1 MEAAAVEIR
10 QFLVPPP
17 PLPFPEK
24 VAFTPLLLVNW
35 SGGEGGGIIISPAI
49 ASEHARERA
58 RDGRGGG
65 GGGVSLSHVQTYER
79 ARRRCR
85 YTERIGVS
93 KHVAGEESVPVYL
106 RGDTRVA
113 SRVPLKLP
121 GHLCKLQQ
129 HSPCGTQMGFKSRF
143 VSLTPVPVQISVAKK
158 E

>member
-65 GGGVSLSHVQTYER
+65 GGGGGGVSLSHVQTCTY
-79 ARRRCR
+79 
-85 YTERIGVS
+85 V
-93 KHVAGEESVPVYL
+93 HV
-106 RGDTRVA
+106 GDVGIQSALVFRN
-113 SRVPLKLP
+113 
-121 GHLCKLQQ
+121 
-129 HSPCGTQMGFKSRF
+129 M
-143 VSLTPVPVQISVAKK
+143 
-158 E
+158 